1 MKTSKIIFSIFA
13 FFTAL
18 VIINACSDSNL
29 ELVNPN
35 GLSPETFFK
44 TEAQVQSSVNA
55 IYANLQ
61 TRGLYSR
68 HMFFSQDN
76 MSHEN
81 GGNPQLEADKRQY
94 LDFSF
99 DSSHGPIADYWESC
113 YRGINKANF
122 VIGNEETINAV
133 DDDVIS
139 QATKQK
145 FIGEAKFLRAL
156 YNFLLVT
163 RFGDM
168 PLITEIPTTTE
179 GIGKSSAAE
188 VYALIISDLQAA
200 SASLLDK
207 GTEDNGRAT
216 KGAAHALLGKVYLFR
231 GEHALALAEFN
242 KLSGYSLE
250 PVYFDNF
257 QEETEH
263 GVESIFEIEYDD
275 ALGASAKWNS
285 SVTGAGPNEATFRGQ
300 EYGFNDWFNVFPSD
314 DLLDEFEA
322 GDTRY
327 AGSFY
332 SVGDTFA
339 GGTIT
344 ITAGDLTA
352 GEERRAGWKKY
363 QNYYKDSNEDQESG
377 INFKYLRYADV
388 LLMMAECE
396 NEVGTQDNAVGYI
409 NTVRLRASLDDL
421 PTGLSKTAIFDAIVH
436 ERKVELAGEQVRFN
450 DILRWGLTSTELAGT
465 NFQAGKNELWPIPD
479 REISSNENV
488 TATDQNPGY

>member
-1 MKTSKIIFSIFA
+1 MKSTKIIFSTFA
-13 FFTAL
+13 LFTAL
-18 VIINACSDSNL
+18 VIINACSENDL

-35 GLSPETFFK
+35 GLSPDTFFK
-44 TEAQVQSSVNA
+44 TEAQVQSAVNA
-55 IYANLQ
+55 AYANLQ

-81 GGNPQLEADKRQY
+81 DGNPQLEADKRQY

-122 VIGNEETINAV
+122 VIGNEEAINAIDEGLV
-133 DDDVIS
+133 S
-139 QATKQK
+139 NATKQK

-168 PLITEIPTTTE
+168 PLITEIPTTTV
-179 GIGKSSAAE
+179 GVAKSTTDE

-200 SASLLDK
+200 SSSLLDK
-207 GTEDNGRAT
+207 SEEDNGRAT
-216 KGAAHALLGKVYLFR
+216 KGAAIALLGKVYLYR

-242 KLSGYSLE
+242 KISGYSLE
-250 PVYFDNF
+250 PNYFDNF
-257 QEETEH
+257 TEETEH

-275 ALGASAKWNS
+275 ALGASAKWDS

-300 EYGFNDWFNVFPSD
+300 EYGFNDWFNVFPSN
-314 DLLDEFEA
+314 DLLDEFED
-322 GDTRY
+322 GDARY

-339 GGTIT
+339 GGVVTAEML
-344 ITAGDLTA
+344 TAGDQ
-352 GEERRAGWKKY
+352 RRAGWKKY
-363 QNYYKDSNEDQESG
+363 QNYYKDANEDQESG

-388 LLMMAECE
+388 LLMKAECE
-396 NEVGTQDNAVGYI
+396 NEVGSQDNAIDLI
-409 NTVRLRASLDDL
+409 NEVRERATLDDL
-421 PTGLSKTAIFDAIVH
+421 PYGLSKVEVFEAIVH

-450 DILRWGLTSTELAGT
+450 DILRWNLTDTELAGT
-465 NFQAGKNELWPIPD
+465 NFQTGKNELWPIPD
-479 REISSNENV
+479 REISSNENI
-488 TATDQNPGY
+488 TAADQNPGY